1 MIVQKNEILFIYNSA
16 MQDDRVALGYA
27 KALKDFIVKEFDI
40 KKETFT
46 ETQLKE
52 IATRLL
58 IRPVDLIDR
67 ESDIYMDKYSGSQL
81 TETDLLVALKHEP
94 DLMRTPI
101 AIYHERAEFVHS
113 KYDFISRGMQSPTI
127 KSGKANEGE
136 KES

>member
-1 MIVQKNEILFIYNSA
+1 MIVQKKEILFIYNST

-27 KALKDFIVKEFDI
+27 KALKGFILREFDI

-58 IRPVDLIDR
+58 IKPVDLIDR
-67 ESDIYMDKYSGSQL
+67 ESDIYLDKYSGSQL
-81 TETDLLVALKHEP
+81 TETDVLVALKHEP

-101 AIYHERAEFVHS
+101 AIYHDRAEFINS
-113 KYDFISRGMQSPTI
+113 KYDFISRGMRSPSI
-127 KSGKANEGE
+127 KSRKANQGE
-136 KES
+136 QES

>member
-1 MIVQKNEILFIYNSA
+1 MTVEKKEILFIYNSA
-16 MQDDRVALGYA
+16 MQDDRVALGYT
-27 KALKDFIVKEFDI
+27 KALKDFVIKEFDI
-40 KKETFT
+40 KKEAFT

-58 IRPVDLIDR
+58 VKPADLIDR
-67 ESDIYMDKYSGSQL
+67 ESDIYVDKYAGSQL
-81 TETDLLVALKHEP
+81 KETDVLVALKHEP

-127 KSGKANEGE
+127 KSSKANEGE